1 MRRLLLALSLLTE
14 LLWWRS
20 LRLELVFRLHDHVYV
35 VKVGPQTFELIF
47 VLELD
52 LLDKFIELTLRRADL
67 LFKQFGTILQVATNI
82 THR

>member
-20 LRLELVFRLHDHVYV
+20 LRLELIFRLYDHGYV
-35 VKVGPQTFELIF
+35 VKVGLQTFELIF

-67 LFKQFGTILQVATNI
+67 LLKQFGTILQVATNI

>member
-20 LRLELVFRLHDHVYV
+20 LRLELIFRLYDHGYV
-35 VKVGPQTFELIF
+35 VKVGLQTFELIF

-82 THR
+82 TH

>member
-20 LRLELVFRLHDHVYV
+20 LRLELIFRLYDHGYV
-35 VKVGPQTFELIF
+35 VKVGLQTFELIF

-67 LFKQFGTILQVATNI
+67 LLKQFGTILQVATNI
-82 THR
+82 TH